1 MNDELTEHNAA
12 CAEDGKEQIGARRHF
27 LRQAACA
34 AGLVL
39 SLPALGLAADE
50 KPEGEATKKDEAS
63 QTADDLVLKTGEHKA
78 LSKVGGSEIVTTEA
92 GKIIVART
100 GESSFAACSALC
112 THKNAPLEYDHGSKR
127 FICPLHMSEFDLNG
141 KVVVGPAKINL
152 KSYASQA
159 AAVVT
164 LKSQA

>member
-1 MNDELTEHNAA
+1 MNDEVKEYNAA

-39 SLPALGLAADE
+39 SLPALGLADDK
-50 KPEGEATKKDEAS
+50 KPESEATRA
-63 QTADDLVLKTGEHKA
+63 TDDLVLKTGEHKA
-78 LSKVGGSEIVTTEA
+78 LNKIGGSEIVTTEA

-112 THKNAPLEYDHGSKR
+112 THKNAVLEYDHGSKK
-127 FICPLHMSEFDLNG
+127 FVCPLHNSEFDLNG
-141 KVVVGPAKINL
+141 KVIAGPAKTNL
-152 KSYASQA
+152 KSYVSQA

-164 LKSQA
+164 LKTEA